1 MAFQLSDFFSYS
13 TNKDTYGKN
22 TAVNGSDSANA
33 AGEKE
38 HILSPRELSA
48 FAKGSSVTGQ
58 VISVEGDA
66 VKLKLADNT
75 YVNARL
81 EQTMHVLPG
90 QRLTFEVKS
99 NSGGTLSLTPLFTN
113 LNTGTNVIKGL
124 EAANIPV
131 SDASVGMITAM
142 MDKGMSID
150 VGSLQNMYRQVM
162 AYPKG
167 NPADIVEMKQLSIPV
182 SEENLIQFQAYKNY
196 EHQILSGIQDIAES
210 LEQTCLELADAGDVQ
225 AAATIYQE
233 VTALL
238 SEGEAP
244 FGQAEVPTDA
254 GGVAE
259 TVSMGEM
266 AAEAGSMEEMEAEN
280 VSLKEM
286 KAENISLKEAAI
298 LEEENLTN
306 GAAESVKS
314 QERGKPPVIVFK
326 EELPSVE
333 QGKELAVANKA
344 AGREGELSELF
355 NGKERAALSENL
367 TALGISEEAAQ
378 MIKEGTIS
386 YKQLFSLL
394 SKVSEAKDRSEPLQ
408 KLYSSREFQILIK
421 DRMMKQFLMEPETV
435 GKEGK
440 VSEYYEKLQEQTRRL
455 TDTLST
461 IGKENSSLF
470 KSVDTLRQN
479 MDFMNQLNQVFNY
492 VQLPLKFSQ
501 GSAHGDL
508 YVYTNKKNLA
518 KEHGSIS
525 ALLHLDMENLGPVDV
540 YVTMTGSEKVS
551 TKFYLKD
558 DDMLS
563 FIEKN
568 IHILNERLEKRGYL
582 LNTEVTV
589 KSREEKGFLERLTGG
604 EEEEK
609 HMLLSTQAFDVR
621 A

>member
-1 MAFQLSDFFSYS
+1 MAFQLSDLFSYQ
-13 TNKDTYGKN
+13 TNKENYGQTTTVKGN
-22 TAVNGSDSANA
+22 DSANA
-33 AGEKE
+33 MEEKE
-38 HILSPRELSA
+38 HILSQKELSA
-48 FAKGSSVTGQ
+48 FSKGSSVTGQ

-66 VKLKLADNT
+66 VKLRLADDT

-81 EQTMHVLPG
+81 EQRMHVLPG
-90 QRLTFEVKS
+90 QKLTFEVKS
-99 NSGGTLSLTPLFTN
+99 NSGSTLSLTPLFTN

-124 EAANIPV
+124 EAANIPI

-150 VGSLQNMYRQVM
+150 IGSLQNMYRQVM
-162 AYPKG
+162 SYPKG

-182 SEENLIQFQAYKNY
+182 SEENLMQFQAYKNY
-196 EHQILSGIQDIAES
+196 EHQILSGIQEIADS
-210 LEQTCLELADAGDVQ
+210 LEQTCLELAAAGDVQ
-225 AAATIYQE
+225 GAAAIYKE
-233 VTALL
+233 LTAML
-238 SEGEAP
+238 SEGEALWNE
-244 FGQAEVPTDA
+244 GN
-254 GGVAE
+254 VAE
-259 TVSMGEM
+259 NASLAETTV
-266 AAEAGSMEEMEAEN
+266 
-280 VSLKEM
+280 
-286 KAENISLKEAAI
+286 
-298 LEEENLTN
+298 LEENSQAQSLPKDSIPEEILVK
-306 GAAESVKS
+306 GQQLPIKEGEILAEGTVEAVRS
-314 QERGKPPVIVFK
+314 QEGEKPPVIVFK
-326 EELPSVE
+326 EDMPPVSQEN
-333 QGKELAVANKA
+333 ELASPNNTGEK
-344 AGREGELSELF
+344 EGELSGLL

-367 TALGISEEAAQ
+367 TALGVSKEIAQ
-378 MIKEGTIS
+378 TIKEGTIS

-394 SKVSEAKDRSEPLQ
+394 SKVSEAKGQSKPLQ
-408 KLYSSREFQILIK
+408 KLYASREFGMLIK

-518 KEHGSIS
+518 KDNGSIS

-551 TKFYLKD
+551 TKFYLRD

-563 FIEKN
+563 FIESN

-582 LNTEVTV
+582 LKTEVTV
-589 KSREEKGFLERLTGG
+589 KSREEKGFGELLTGG
-604 EEEEK
+604 EEAEK